1 MRIRTLDDELELHRI
16 ETPDEA
22 SAVEVR
28 MAEAYQTVFSGEPY
42 FEAFSREE
50 AESVWRRL
58 TRTPDNITLVAT
70 TSAGEIAGFAA
81 AVPLTARPDVMRQL
95 AGLVPAQATYYLA
108 ELGVLPRW
116 RGRQLGQALIAE
128 RLRLMDDRRFT
139 HVVLRI
145 AEGQHRSFEMYRK
158 LEFTDMGVSM
168 QVKTRRIDGST
179 RTDTRYFMSRVLSQV
194 RIP

>member
-16 ETPDEA
+16 ETPEEA
-22 SAVEVR
+22 TAFDAR

-42 FEAFSREE
+42 FEAFSRDE
-50 AESVWRRL
+50 AEAVWRKL

-70 TSAGEIAGFAA
+70 TTEGVIAGFSA
-81 AVPLTARPDVMRQL
+81 AVPLVARPDVMRQL

-116 RGRQLGQALIAE
+116 RGRQLGQTLISE

-145 AEGQHRSFEMYRK
+145 AEGQHRSFEMYRA

-168 QVKTRRIDGST
+168 PVTTRRIDGSS

-194 RIP
+194 RLP